1 MRKRLLS
8 RASSPYARISRTA
21 PIRSVIVAVTSPRS
35 RVRARE
41 WRRSRLSSA
50 CSSSTI
56 AGTHASV
63 SRVSRTEIW
72 LSTTRVVA
80 TTTMF
85 WNREMSEAVMT
96 VLVWSTSV
104 MMPEMSW
111 PARVR
116 WK

>member
-1 MRKRLLS
+1 M
-8 RASSPYARISRTA
+8 
-21 PIRSVIVAVTSPRS
+21 
-35 RVRARE
+35 
-41 WRRSRLSSA
+41 
-50 CSSSTI
+50 
-56 AGTHASV
+56 